1 MTAYEMRI
9 SDWSSDV
16 CSSDL
21 SELLQKKL
29 DRWIFGPFLK
39 ALARRKKVIWLGNM
53 LQKTSLLARL
63 SQRPNWNP
71 VVYGCLVETESGDIV
86 PLWPERW
93 PLQELIEDYQ
103 EYFEMGLTEAW
114 LCEMMRS
121 EEHTSELQ
129 SLMRISY
136 YV

>member
-1 MTAYEMRI
+1 MIRRPPGSTRTDTLFPYTTLFR
-9 SDWSSDV
+9 S
-16 CSSDL
+16 
-21 SELLQKKL
+21 
-29 DRWIFGPFLK
+29 PFLK

-93 PLQELIEDYQ
+93 PLQEFIEDYQ
-103 EYFEMGLTEAW
+103 DYFEMGLTEPW
-114 LCEMMRS
+114 LGEMM
-121 EEHTSELQ
+121 
-129 SLMRISY
+129 
-136 YV
+136 

>member
-1 MTAYEMRI
+1 MAVV
-9 SDWSSDV
+9 DDV
-16 CSSDL
+16 EDNENTE

-63 SQRPNWNP
+63 SQRPNWNQ

-86 PLWPERW
+86 PLWPER
-93 PLQELIEDYQ
+93 
-103 EYFEMGLTEAW
+103 
-114 LCEMMRS
+114 RS
-121 EEHTSELQ
+121 EDRRVGKECVSTC
-129 SLMRISY
+129 RY
-136 YV
+136 